1 MRSQGQNSKA
11 LVYSTGNASQCSIMA
26 YVGKESQKKKKKKS
40 ICIYVTE
47 QLCCIL
53 GKYATL

>member
-26 YVGKESQKKKKKKS
+26 YVGKESQKKKKKKRA
-40 ICIYVTE
+40 YV
-47 QLCCIL
+47 
-53 GKYATL
+53 YM